1 MKHRRFISS
10 AIAAIMLFGVVGQ
23 PTKSYAMLESDIKV
37 QEKTGQ
43 PFSSYWYPSELL
55 KWNPQTDKDAKFN
68 VGTVPLKEREAADK
82 VKDSQDENAKVISLA
97 IANKTT
103 SSTPSQGKN
112 DMEGYNFSYWQ
123 YIDTLVAWGGSAGEG
138 LIVPPSAD
146 LIDAA
151 HTNGVPVLGTIFFPP
166 EEYGGKFEWMYEF
179 LQKDAD
185 GTFPMAKKLVEV
197 AKYYNFDGWFV
208 NQETG
213 HRAAKYL
220 NPELADL
227 MKEFLAYLQEI
238 KSDNME
244 IIWYDSMIDDGRVF
258 WQNRLTEYNKN
269 FLGNQNNKLSD
280 GMFLNFWWTEDKYSI
295 VDPDDADKRLIYDV
309 TGNELKESG
318 ELAESMGRS
327 KYDLYAGVDVQANGY
342 NTPIKWN
349 YLFPEGKEANTS
361 LGLYCPS
368 WTYDSS
374 STVEEFLEK
383 EERFWVN
390 ESGDPRK
397 ESNEEWKGISNNIVE
412 KTPVTELPFVTN
424 FSMGN
429 GEFFNVNGEEVS
441 DDEWNHRGMMDVLPT
456 YRWIVDNNKN
466 NLEASIDY
474 NEAYY
479 GGNSI
484 ALEGEL
490 AKGGTTKIKLFAA
503 DLDLNNN
510 TEIGIK
516 YKESGTNANM
526 KLELVFANKGK
537 QEIDLKTSKD
547 GEWIDAVASLSQY
560 KNDKIEEISLVVD
573 SENNSDSYKLN
584 LGQLSVNDSEQK
596 LNVSEVKNLKVE
608 EFKVVDNYYGNVR
621 LTWDRAG
628 ENVSHYEIYMEDSKG
643 NRELVGATP
652 TNAFFISDIERE
664 LTLDTKTKFIVKP
677 VNELFESNN
686 NETSVT
692 VEWPELETPKANF
705 EMSEPIVAPGQS
717 ITLTDKSLAGET
729 VKWKI
734 EGIHKNEILE
744 GNEVTVKFDK
754 PGVYSLT
761 QIVSNAA
768 GETVNHKEDF
778 IVVSSQA
785 SNGLTNLALNKEV
798 KANAQV
804 NDNEAGKFAFD
815 GKLNTKWCAFG
826 GNGNWIQVDL
836 GKETIIKELR
846 MSHAQAGGEAASMN
860 TSEYTIEI
868 SKDGDNWTE
877 LSDVK
882 GNTSA
887 VSRDD
892 LKYELARYV
901 RVKVN
906 KSEQGSGGATRI
918 YEIEVLGLD
927 SNRVLVLDNKEALD
941 SLNNNINTIE
951 EQYKN
956 LGKVDS
962 EFEELLNKSKDII
975 DRVEVEIEEIKAAE
989 QNLISAFENLKPDT
1003 KPDAKPDTKP
1013 DTKPMEFND
1022 IKGHWSEETINSF
1035 TNQGYI
1041 DGYEDNTFR
1050 PDNSMTRAE
1059 FVKVVNKVFGYTQKG
1074 TEQFTD
1080 VNKDDWFYED
1090 ICVGIKAG
1098 YIQGKSKDIFA
1109 PNDNITRQEVAMI
1122 LTNIMKNKDKNLDK
1136 LNTFKDGDKTDK
1148 WAQSSVE
1155 GAIEAGYLNG
1165 YEDKTIRANSDITRA
1180 EAISMLSRVKK

>member
-1 MKHRRFISS
+1 M
-10 AIAAIMLFGVVGQ
+10 
-23 PTKSYAMLESDIKV
+23 
-37 QEKTGQ
+37 
-43 PFSSYWYPSELL
+43 
-55 KWNPQTDKDAKFN
+55 
-68 VGTVPLKEREAADK
+68 
-82 VKDSQDENAKVISLA
+82 A

-103 SSTPSQGKN
+103 SSTPSQGK
-112 DMEGYNFSYWQ
+112 DTMEGYNFSYWQ

-197 AKYYNFDGWFV
+197 AEYYNFDGWFV

-220 NPELADL
+220 NEELANL

-258 WQNRLTEYNKN
+258 WQNRLTEYNKS
-269 FLGNQNNKLSD
+269 FLGDENNKLSD

-295 VDPDDADKRLIYDV
+295 VDPDDADKRLIHNV

-349 YLFPEGKEANTS
+349 YLFSEGKEANTS

-374 STVEEFLEK
+374 STVDEFLEK
-383 EERFWVN
+383 EERFWIN
-390 ESGDPRK
+390 ESGDPRE
-397 ESNEEWKGISNNIVE
+397 ESNEDWKCISNNIVE

-441 DDEWNHRGMMDVLPT
+441 AGEWNHRGMMDVLPT
-456 YRWIVDNNKN
+456 YRWIVDNDKN
-466 NLEASIDY
+466 SLTADIDY
-474 NEAYY
+474 KEAYY

-484 ALEGEL
+484 SLEGKL
-490 AKGGTTKIKLFAA
+490 VKGGNTKIKLFAS
-503 DLDLNNN
+503 DLDLKNN

-516 YKESGTNANM
+516 YKESGAKANI
-526 KLELVFANKGK
+526 KLELVFENKGTK
-537 QEIDLKTSKD
+537 IIDLKTSKD
-547 GEWIDAVASLSQY
+547 EEWIDASTSLSQY
-560 KNDKIEEISLVVD
+560 KKDEIEEISLIVD
-573 SENNSDSYKLN
+573 SKINSDSYKLN
-584 LGQLSVNDSEQK
+584 LGQLSVTDSKQK
-596 LNVSEVKNLKVE
+596 LNVSKVKKLKVE

-628 ENVSHYEIYMEDSKG
+628 ENVSHYEIYMEGSKG

-652 TNAFFISDIERE
+652 TNAFFVSNIERE

-686 NETSVT
+686 KNEVSIT

-705 EMSEPIVAPGQS
+705 EMSGPIVAPGQS

-734 EGIHKNEILE
+734 EGLHKNEELE

-768 GETVNHKEDF
+768 GETVNHKEDY

-785 SNGLTNLALNKEV
+785 SNGLTNLALNKECM
-798 KANAQV
+798 ANAQV
-804 NDNEAGKFAFD
+804 NENEAGKFAFD

-826 GNGNWIQVDL
+826 EKGNWITVDL

-846 MSHAQAGGEAASMN
+846 MSHAQSGGEAASMN
-860 TSEYTIEI
+860 TSEYTVEI
-868 SKDGDNWTE
+868 SNDGETWTQ
-877 LSDVK
+877 LCDVK
-882 GNTSA
+882 GNTKA

-892 LKYELARYV
+892 LMYTLAKY
-901 RVKVN
+901 VKVNVN

-918 YEIEVLGLD
+918 YEIAVLGID
-927 SNRVLVLDNKEALD
+927 SDRVLVLDNKEALYN
-941 SLNNNINTIE
+941 LNNTINTLE
-951 EQYKN
+951 EEYKN

-962 EFEELLNKSKDII
+962 EFESLLNNAKDII
-975 DRVEVEIEEIKAAE
+975 NRVEVEEINTAEESLKASFE
-989 QNLISAFENLKPDT
+989 TLKDPIDFNL
-1003 KPDAKPDTKP
+1003 
-1013 DTKPMEFND
+1013 
-1022 IKGHWSEETINSF
+1022 
-1035 TNQGYI
+1035 
-1041 DGYEDNTFR
+1041 
-1050 PDNSMTRAE
+1050 
-1059 FVKVVNKVFGYTQKG
+1059 
-1074 TEQFTD
+1074 
-1080 VNKDDWFYED
+1080 
-1090 ICVGIKAG
+1090 
-1098 YIQGKSKDIFA
+1098 
-1109 PNDNITRQEVAMI
+1109 
-1122 LTNIMKNKDKNLDK
+1122 
-1136 LNTFKDGDKTDK
+1136 
-1148 WAQSSVE
+1148 
-1155 GAIEAGYLNG
+1155 
-1165 YEDKTIRANSDITRA
+1165 
-1180 EAISMLSRVKK
+1180 

>member
-1 MKHRRFISS
+1 MKHRRLISS
-10 AIAAIMLFGVVGQ
+10 AIAAIMLFGVV
-23 PTKSYAMLESDIKV
+23 PATPSYAILESDTQI

-55 KWNPQTDKDAKFN
+55 NWNPKTDKDAKFN
-68 VGTVPLKEREAADK
+68 VGTVPLKQRESADK
-82 VKDSQDENAKVISLA
+82 VKDSQDEKAKVISLA

-103 SSTPSQGKN
+103 SSTPSQGK
-112 DMEGYNFSYWQ
+112 DTMEGYNFSYWQ

-166 EEYGGKFEWMYEF
+166 VEYGGKDEWLDEF
-179 LQKDAD
+179 LQKDVD
-185 GTFPMAKKLVEV
+185 GTFPMAKKLIEI
-197 AKYYNFDGWFV
+197 AK
-208 NQETG
+208 
-213 HRAAKYL
+213 
-220 NPELADL
+220 L
-227 MKEFLAYLQEI
+227 MKEFLAYLQKI
-238 KSDNME
+238 KSENME
-244 IIWYDSMIDDGRVF
+244 IIWYDSMIDDGRIF

-269 FLGNQNNKLSD
+269 YLGDKDNKLSD
-280 GMFLNFWWTEDKYSI
+280 GMFLNFWWTNNRMYV
-295 VDPDDADKRLIYDV
+295 VDPDNVDNQLIHTN
-309 TGNELKESG
+309 TGDELKESG

-327 KYDLYAGVDVQANGY
+327 KYDLYAGIDVQANGY
-342 NTPIKWN
+342 NTQIKWER
-349 YLFPEGKEANTS
+349 LFPEGKEANTS

-390 ESGDPRK
+390 ENGDPREK
-397 ESNEEWKGISNNIVE
+397 SNEEWKGISNNIVE

-429 GEFFNVNGEEVS
+429 GKFFNVNGEEVS
-441 DDEWNHRGMMDVLPT
+441 DGEWNHRGIMDILPT
-456 YRWIVDNNKN
+456 YRWIVDNKKN

-484 ALEGEL
+484 ALEGSL
-490 AKGGTTKIKLFAA
+490 AKNGTTKIKLFAS
-503 DLDLNNN
+503 DLDLKNN

-516 YKESGTNANM
+516 YKESGAKANI
-526 KLELVFANKGK
+526 KLELVFENKGTK
-537 QEIDLKTSKD
+537 IIDLKTSKD
-547 GEWIDAVASLSQY
+547 GEWIDASTSLSQY
-560 KNDKIEEISLVVD
+560 KKDEIKEISLIVD
-573 SENNSDSYKLN
+573 SKDISNSYKLN
-584 LGQLSVNDSEQK
+584 LGQLSVTDSKQK
-596 LNVSEVKNLKVE
+596 LNVSKVKKLKVE

-652 TNAFFISDIERE
+652 TNAFFVSNIERE

-677 VNELFESNN
+677 VNELFKTDNK
-686 NETSVT
+686 NEASIT

-734 EGIHKNEILE
+734 EGLHKNEELE

-768 GETVNHKEDF
+768 GETVNHKEDY

-785 SNGLTNLALNKEV
+785 KDGLKNLALNKDS
-798 KANAQV
+798 KANAEV
-804 NDNEAGKFAFD
+804 NKNEAAKFAFD
-815 GKLNTKWCAFG
+815 GRLNSKWCTLG
-826 GNGNWIQVDL
+826 ESGNWIEVDL
-836 GKETIIKELR
+836 GKENIIKELR
-846 MSHAQAGGEAASMN
+846 MSHAQAGGETASMN

-868 SKDGDNWTE
+868 SQDGENWVE
-877 LSDVK
+877 LDDIK
-882 GNTSA
+882 GNNKA

-892 LKYELARYV
+892 LNYELARYV

-918 YEIEVLGLD
+918 YEIEVLGID
-927 SNRVLVLDNKEALD
+927 SDKILVLDNKEVLYQ
-941 SLNNNINTIE
+941 LNNTINIIE
-951 EQYKN
+951 KEYYK
-956 LGKVDS
+956 LGIQNND
-962 EFEELLNKSKDII
+962 FETLLNKCKNII
-975 DRVEVEIEEIKAAE
+975 DKVEVEIEDIVEAE
-989 QNLISAFENLKPDT
+989 NDLISAFEILK
-1003 KPDAKPDTKP
+1003 
-1013 DTKPMEFND
+1013 
-1022 IKGHWSEETINSF
+1022 
-1035 TNQGYI
+1035 
-1041 DGYEDNTFR
+1041 
-1050 PDNSMTRAE
+1050 
-1059 FVKVVNKVFGYTQKG
+1059 
-1074 TEQFTD
+1074 
-1080 VNKDDWFYED
+1080 
-1090 ICVGIKAG
+1090 
-1098 YIQGKSKDIFA
+1098 IQ
-1109 PNDNITRQEVAMI
+1109 
-1122 LTNIMKNKDKNLDK
+1122 
-1136 LNTFKDGDKTDK
+1136 
-1148 WAQSSVE
+1148 
-1155 GAIEAGYLNG
+1155 
-1165 YEDKTIRANSDITRA
+1165 
-1180 EAISMLSRVKK
+1180 